1 MARYQGGFAEGFKG
15 GFGLVNDFNTQK
27 AREREAEQTQAFR
40 QEELGLRKQTAAD
53 AAEQDRLQTQYR
65 QEERTYRRKEL
76 ALAEEQRLARIAKT
90 EKDDVARSETSA
102 ANAEYNTARLAG
114 LADQREI
121 NAGVLAAQR
130 LETER
135 AETDALNL
143 RVGGIFSNLRE
154 LGDAGDFAG
163 MQALLEASGADLN
176 DRRGNLSH
184 LNLVNP
190 ETGTN
195 MEALRADMETLANGE
210 ELKEVSPESLA
221 VFDVLLNKERSR
233 IVGQTVDNTFVNAPK
248 EIQNKG
254 YKIVST
260 GVSDLRTGADQK
272 LRAQSWV
279 KVVSPDGEILYYP
292 ASTTKG
298 GSPGESAPQ
307 ELGVAEGMKGFAG
320 YAQLQQYMTENPLI
334 RTAIEEHQKAQKW
347 GSVAKFESA
356 VTSEVNKIF
365 SDLAKV
371 ETDSEMP
378 KDLKSYGFK
387 VGGVTAT
394 RQEIRQKVTQN
405 FLYGP
410 PKANE
415 AKEAK
420 AFYES
425 VEKKF
430 PTMTVN
436 RSVNVGNARGRSGQR
451 SVDVPI
457 QSLVDE
463 GKVISLKQKLSINA
477 LAGKDGH
484 VEDSEKL
491 RAYLIDQRLIA
502 EPK

>member
-1 MARYQGGFAEGFKG
+1 
-15 GFGLVNDFNTQK
+15 
-27 AREREAEQTQAFR
+27 
-40 QEELGLRKQTAAD
+40 
-53 AAEQDRLQTQYR
+53 
-65 QEERTYRRKEL
+65 
-76 ALAEEQRLARIAKT
+76 
-90 EKDDVARSETSA
+90 
-102 ANAEYNTARLAG
+102 
-114 LADQREI
+114 
-121 NAGVLAAQR
+121 
-130 LETER
+130 
-135 AETDALNL
+135 
-143 RVGGIFSNLRE
+143 
-154 LGDAGDFAG
+154 
-163 MQALLEASGADLN
+163 
-176 DRRGNLSH
+176 
-184 LNLVNP
+184 
-190 ETGTN
+190 
-195 MEALRADMETLANGE
+195 
-210 ELKEVSPESLA
+210 
-221 VFDVLLNKERSR
+221 VLLNKERSR
-233 IVGQTVDNTFVNAPK
+233 IVGQTIDPTFVNAPK
-248 EIQNKG
+248 EWQNKG
-254 YKIVST
+254 YEIVST

-279 KVVSPDGEILYYP
+279 KVVSPEGDILYYP
-292 ASTTKG
+292 ASTTKA

-307 ELGVAEGMKGFAG
+307 ELDVAQGMQGFAG
-320 YAQLQQYMTENPLI
+320 YAQLHQYMNENPLI
-334 RTAIEEHQKAQKW
+334 RTAIEEHQKAQRW

-378 KDLKSYGFK
+378 KDLKSYGFE

-394 RQEIRQKVTQN
+394 RQEIRQKVAQN

-430 PTMTVN
+430 PTITVN
-436 RSVNVGNARGRSGQR
+436 RPGNKFNTTRYMNKGQKSR
-451 SVDVPI
+451 DVPI